1 MANATVTPNGNDE
14 FTVQPNGDAS
24 IALATAGTYVD
35 KNIVFNI
42 EGIQV
47 SVEEISG
54 KNVLTFSNYGT
65 N

>member
-1 MANATVTPNGNDE
+1 MADINVSRDGDN
-14 FTVQPNGDAS
+14 FTVQPNGNAS

-42 EGIQV
+42 EGLQV
-47 SVEEISG
+47 AVETVSG

-65 N
+65 